1 MWRCLGACA
10 TVYLLGANFF
20 DEPLLNP
27 FLATASD
34 AHEST
39 ALQADVARFAAWPG
53 ETPSAR
59 QRRLCSDILPKGEVL
74 GFQIRDCDF
83 RITPLAKRFF
93 ELQTEVFANCSFE
106 WEETRGQDLPRAIKE
121 PVWRCTD
128 ARFSASQGA
137 PLQAAPGIK
146 GALAGHAHVYTA
158 DGAKW
163 FGLDGLDYFIFKLYF
178 PNKRGGVY
186 MDVGGFDGVDNSN
199 TLAMHAFF
207 GWRGYIFEPT
217 SCVER
222 LRNNRGAGAESI
234 QGGLCPTRTHW
245 TSATY
250 GNCKG
255 MRVECLPMRGWTEK
269 FHEPELAFDF
279 MQIDVE
285 GAEMDI
291 LRAIDFST
299 LKASVLLIEWRP
311 KDAYE
316 RRDYLAKFGFTCF
329 MVEGY
334 KQKPSDVQWGGDEVC
349 WNPSHLASSRV
360 GTS

>member
-1 MWRCLGACA
+1 M
-10 TVYLLGANFF
+10 
-20 DEPLLNP
+20 
-27 FLATASD
+27 
-34 AHEST
+34 
-39 ALQADVARFAAWPG
+39 
-53 ETPSAR
+53 
-59 QRRLCSDILPKGEVL
+59 
-74 GFQIRDCDF
+74 
-83 RITPLAKRFF
+83 
-93 ELQTEVFANCSFE
+93 
-106 WEETRGQDLPRAIKE
+106 
-121 PVWRCTD
+121 
-128 ARFSASQGA
+128 
-137 PLQAAPGIK
+137 LQAAPGLK
-146 GALAGHAHVYTA
+146 GALAGHAHVHTA

-199 TLAMHAFF
+199 TLAMQAFF

-269 FHEPELAFDF
+269 FHEPDLAFDF

-349 WNPSHLASSRV
+349 WNPSHLAAY
-360 GTS
+360 